1 VSVHVVFLFPRSI
14 DTLSLSRALVVV
26 LVESGISNVK
36 MKKEVRTYEK
46 ATKKQKA
53 NRNLKK
59 KRKRRPKE
67 KKMGHSTKN

>member
-46 ATKKQKA
+46 ATKKS
-53 NRNLKK
+53 KK
-59 KRKRRPKE
+59 QIE
-67 KKMGHSTKN
+67 I

>member
-59 KRKRRPKE
+59 NRKRRPIE